1 MAFTI
6 SFGESSGGMMANWGF
21 MLLILM
27 IFLYF
32 TGLWRKIGDQW
43 SNFFSSSM
51 WRQTIGNIKATW
63 QDAPAKQT

>member
-6 SFGESSGGMMANWGF
+6 SFGDSSGGAMANWGF
-21 MLLILM
+21 VLLILA

-43 SNFFSSSM
+43 NMFFSSSM